1 MRRIVLVAA
10 VLVATCVAPA
20 ASRAAHDDCAQGEH
34 CPKKAPAKRHRAPK
48 GHRAD
53 GKLRDWRGTPTYIAG
68 QSITSRGEFI
78 YTDYLF
84 DDYGPD
90 LNGRTDQPAF
100 RSALAPT
107 RGDYRYP
114 KDDPRYL
121 NNGAD
126 LREFRIAAD
135 RNTVH
140 LLIGLETMTRKDA
153 AIVQVAFDTDHSDHS
168 SMVGGNWPDGAGIHT
183 PGPESFVTTWGT
195 GSRLTSATSGKGA
208 VTLRTAVNLA
218 ENTVEV
224 DIPRRALGPARRPPA
239 S

>member
-1 MRRIVLVAA
+1 MRRIVLAAA
-10 VLVATCVAPA
+10 VLAATCISPA
-20 ASRAAHDDCAQGEH
+20 ASQAGTKDCDQGEH
-34 CPKKAPAKRHRAPK
+34 CPKPAPKGHRKPAPK

-53 GKLRDWRGTPTYIAG
+53 GNLRDWRGTPTYIAG

-90 LNGRTDQPAF
+90 LNGRVDQPVF

-114 KDDPRYL
+114 KDDPRYA

-135 RNTVH
+135 KKTVH

-153 AIVQVAFDTDHSDHS
+153 AVAMIAF
-168 SMVGGNWPDGAGIHT
+168 
-183 PGPESFVTTWGT
+183 
-195 GSRLTSATSGKGA
+195 
-208 VTLRTAVNLA
+208 
-218 ENTVEV
+218 
-224 DIPRRALGPARRPPA
+224 
-239 S
+239 